1 MDDYIALPTGVVQWG
16 VFTPRAANA
25 TITSVTCWADTGDAV
40 IHLRRNDGGDMLNA
54 PLACNG
60 TAGTGLNSYASIP
73 VGYFVGMW
81 ATAGTA
87 KRINAAIT
95 YRTAY

>member
-1 MDDYIALPTGVVQWG
+1 MIQ
-16 VFTPRAANA
+16 F
-25 TITSVTCWADTGDAV
+25 
-40 IHLRRNDGGDMLNA
+40 RRNDGGDMLNA

-60 TAGTGLNSYASIP
+60 TASTGLNGYASIP

-95 YRTAY
+95 YTTSY